1 MYKKKSTQAAGLEPN
16 APKQLQCLNN
26 NSEIS
31 GATLTVVSQIQKVHS
46 ECQSV
51 RSVTVCIMQLKAQYP

>member
-31 GATLTVVSQIQKVHS
+31 GATLTVVSQIQKLK
-46 ECQSV
+46 
-51 RSVTVCIMQLKAQYP
+51 LKAYMRLHQVGNKTYVD

>member
-31 GATLTVVSQIQKVHS
+31 GATLTVVSQIQKLK
-46 ECQSV
+46 
-51 RSVTVCIMQLKAQYP
+51 LKAYATSSGW